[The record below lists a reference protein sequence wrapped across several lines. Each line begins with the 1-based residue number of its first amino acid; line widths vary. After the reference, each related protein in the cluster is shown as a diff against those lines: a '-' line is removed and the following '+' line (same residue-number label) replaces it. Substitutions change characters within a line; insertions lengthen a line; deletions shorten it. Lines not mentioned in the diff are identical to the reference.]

1 MRTFYA
7 SSQFYRPFWYALVYL
22 CVCVRA
28 SQIQTLPLP
37 IAERVGHTSSSLCD
51 CSPLT
56 PLIGNFG
63 MFGLEA
69 QSRPPGLRREQ
80 SGRPVHKSDRCTRC
94 HYPPLIIILPVIV
107 PLSASLAVHPAWVQ
121 NICTLALWGAGTC
134 SQEDAGLYLL
144 FVSLYARA
152 RICISIWVDFFA
164 TVMDVVKQQHASVGM
179 TKHRYWPEAHLVNSS
194 ELVFFS
200 FFLFSKSY

>member
-1 MRTFYA
+1 MNVRLDVPQLFILWRVLMSILTTLLPIPDAHFLCFFA
-7 SSQFYRPFWYALVYL
+7 VLQTILICVSVYV
-22 CVCVRA
+22 CVCGPDSNA
-28 SQIQTLPLP
+28 ACS

-107 PLSASLAVHPAWVQ
+107 PLSASLAVHPA
-121 NICTLALWGAGTC
+121 
-134 SQEDAGLYLL
+134 
-144 FVSLYARA
+144 
-152 RICISIWVDFFA
+152 
-164 TVMDVVKQQHASVGM
+164 
-179 TKHRYWPEAHLVNSS
+179 
-194 ELVFFS
+194 
-200 FFLFSKSY
+200 